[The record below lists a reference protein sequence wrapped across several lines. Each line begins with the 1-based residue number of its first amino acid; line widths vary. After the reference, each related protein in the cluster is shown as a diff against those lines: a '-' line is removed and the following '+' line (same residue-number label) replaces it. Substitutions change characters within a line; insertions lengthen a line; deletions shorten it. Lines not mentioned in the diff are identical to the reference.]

1 MEVQLSVLWLRE
13 SAKPRA
19 HTGHNKSAS
28 KQVRLGPMADLIAI
42 LVLGLQYSLIV
53 LIINLYLR
61 TPLPFAVVTII
72 FLVLASIGI
81 GLWHREKFSQTV
93 KQWERLTVRSVVL
106 GIAFFGADLL
116 LSLLHGQANPLHF
129 PGGLLGLPLTLFVC
143 PGGTIICLAGLVRA
157 SYINRRAGGTK

>member
-1 MEVQLSVLWLRE
+1 MIG
-13 SAKPRA
+13 
-19 HTGHNKSAS
+19 TI
-28 KQVRLGPMADLIAI
+28 ADLITI

-93 KQWERLTVRSVVL
+93 KQWERLTVSSVVL
-106 GIAFFGADLL
+106 GIAIFGTDLL

-129 PGGLLGLPLTLFVC
+129 PCELFVLLLCLLVSQGITIISLPGLLRVSIF
-143 PGGTIICLAGLVRA
+143 
-157 SYINRRAGGTK
+157 

>member
-1 MEVQLSVLWLRE
+1 
-13 SAKPRA
+13 
-19 HTGHNKSAS
+19 
-28 KQVRLGPMADLIAI
+28 MADLIAI

-81 GLWHREKFSQTV
+81 GLWHREKFSQRV